1 MAIESEVDSDQS
13 IVNVD
18 KNLPLDEK
26 LSFDD
31 YKNSLLKKD
40 MIGNNEETN
49 SVETQW
55 AEFHRCKNRITF
67 AFQLVSVLSVQGKSI
82 SFKSSYFQLKLYEFF
97 LFHISYPNRI

>member
-1 MAIESEVDSDQS
+1 MSIESEVESDQS

-31 YKNSLLKKD
+31 YKNSLWKED
-40 MIGNNEETN
+40 IIGNSEETN

-67 AFQLVSVLSVQGKSI
+67 ALQLVSVLSVQGKNI
-82 SFKSSYFQLKLYEFF
+82 SSTAVTFNLNFEFIISYF
-97 LFHISYPNRI
+97 

>member
-1 MAIESEVDSDQS
+1 MSIESEVDSDQS

-31 YKNSLLKKD
+31 YKNSL
-40 MIGNNEETN
+40 IGNNEETN

-67 AFQLVSVLSVQGKSI
+67 AFQLVSVLSVQGKI
-82 SFKSSYFQLKLYEFF
+82 PFFNSSDL
-97 LFHISYPNRI
+97 